1 MNPADSPQAQWHGTS
16 DNPMM
21 QRVQQWL
28 ADGRRLAWLPIF
40 SPKNFPGIDPEIL
53 FYAEQSPQR
62 HCWFI
67 DQVDDFQII
76 PEGITGWLLPD
87 GEVDTDVVVGLW
99 EDTVHFCSV
108 TDRRTGQPQTLQTG
122 RAWEVEPGVAE
133 SADGARFDLASAQ
146 HSAFMDLS
154 QLQEPPK

>member
-1 MNPADSPQAQWHGTS
+1 MNTTRSPQTQWHGAA

-40 SPKNFPGIDPEIL
+40 NSENFPDIDPETL

-67 DQVDDFQII
+67 DHEDDFLTL
-76 PEGITGWLLPD
+76 PDGITGWLLPD
-87 GEVDTDVVVGLW
+87 GAVDTDVAVGLW
-99 EDTVHFCSV
+99 DDTVHFCIMA
-108 TDRRTGQPQTLQTG
+108 DRHTGEPQTLRTG
-122 RAWEVEPGVAE
+122 RAWEIEPGVAE
-133 SADGARFDLASAQ
+133 SAHQSAV
-146 HSAFMDLS
+146 
-154 QLQEPPK
+154 

>member
-1 MNPADSPQAQWHGTS
+1 MNTPRSPQAQWHGAA

-28 ADGRRLAWLPIF
+28 AGGRRLAWLPIF
-40 SPKNFPGIDPEIL
+40 NSENFPGIDPETL

-67 DQVDDFQII
+67 DHEDDFLTL

-87 GEVDTDVVVGLW
+87 GAEDADVAVGLW
-99 EDTVHFCSV
+99 DDTVHFCIMA
-108 TDRRTGQPQTLQTG
+108 DRRTGAPQTLRTG

-133 SADGARFDLASAQ
+133 SAHQSAV
-146 HSAFMDLS
+146 
-154 QLQEPPK
+154 